1 MVFSSITFMTLFLP
15 IVLAV
20 NLILPRLLRNT
31 WLLITSLLFY
41 AWGEP
46 FFVLVML
53 GSITMNY
60 VFGLFLE
67 RFRDRAVAAKWIL
80 GLSVAANLGL
90 LGVYKYANF
99 AVANINIVLGALH
112 LAPLQVDHIP
122 LPIGI
127 SFFTFQA
134 MSYVIDLYRREVPV
148 QRNPLALGLY
158 VSLFP
163 QLIAGPIVRY
173 QDVAA
178 QIIKRRITPEGFA
191 YGIRRFTL
199 GMGKKVL
206 IANTLA
212 GPCDKLFALP
222 PDQLTPELAWLA
234 VICYTGQIY
243 FDFSGYSD
251 MAIGMGHMLG
261 FRFLENFQWPYIAR
275 NIREFW
281 RRWHISLST
290 WFRDYLY
297 IPLGGSRGNAARTAF
312 NLFLVFFLCGLWHGA
327 SWTFA
332 VWGMYHGLFLALERT
347 AFGGWQQRWPRA
359 AQHAYTLL
367 VVMAGWVFFR
377 AETFTQALLFFRC
390 MAGWAGENSFI
401 HQNALGL
408 YLTPEVA
415 LALPAAVI
423 GATPALPWLQAR
435 MAFTAKRMPGGAGQM
450 LEGALAGTGSLIC
463 LGMLVLC
470 VMLLASQTHNPFI
483 YFRF

>member
-1 MVFSSITFMTLFLP
+1 MVFSSITFVTLFLP
-15 IVLAV
+15 VVLAV
-20 NLILPRLLRNT
+20 NLVLPRFLRNA
-31 WLLITSLLFY
+31 WLLIVSLLFY

-53 GSITMNY
+53 ASITMNY
-60 VFGLFLE
+60 AFGLLLE
-67 RFRDRAVAAKWIL
+67 RFRQRQTAAKWIL
-80 GLSVAANLGL
+80 ALSVAANLGL
-90 LGVYKYANF
+90 LGVYKYGNF
-99 AVANINIVLGALH
+99 AITNLNNLLGL
-112 LAPLQVDHIP
+112 LNVSPLQVEHIP

-134 MSYVIDLYRREVPV
+134 MSYVIDLYRGEVGV
-148 QRNPLALGLY
+148 QRNPFWIGLY

-173 QDVAA
+173 RDVAA
-178 QIIKRRITPEGFA
+178 EIMKRSITPEEFA
-191 YGIRRFTL
+191 YGIRRFTIGL
-199 GMGKKVL
+199 GKKVL

-222 PDQLTPELAWLA
+222 PEQLTPELAWLA

-251 MAIGMGHMLG
+251 MAIGMGRMLG
-261 FRFLENFQWPYIAR
+261 FHFLENFQWPYIAR

-281 RRWHISLST
+281 RRWHVSLST

-297 IPLGGSRGNAARTAF
+297 IPLGGSRGSSARTAF

-332 VWGMYHGLFLALERT
+332 IWGMYHGMFLALERT
-347 AFGGWQQRWPRA
+347 AFGRWQQGWPRA
-359 AQHAYTLL
+359 GQHTYTLL

-377 AETFTQALLFFRC
+377 AETFTQALLVFRG
-390 MAGWAGENSFI
+390 MAGWAGENAFLYR
-401 HQNALGL
+401 NALGL

-415 LALPAAVI
+415 LALLAATI
-423 GATPALPWLQAR
+423 GATPVLPWLRER
-435 MAFTAKRMPGGAGQM
+435 MAATFQRLPGATGPA
-450 LEGALAGTGSLIC
+450 LESVMTGGGSIVC

-470 VMLLASQTHNPFI
+470 VMLLAAQTHNPFI